1 MAAAT
6 GYAGRVILD
15 STLVSTLALD
25 QFLAEVEKRAYRMAV
40 IATGNREDALDIVQD
55 SMFKLAQRYHDRSA
69 NEWPPLFYRIL
80 QRKIRDWYRRN
91 KVKNKWLRL
100 FSVRQNEE
108 GLEEIET
115 IPDPVNNQPD
125 QALTNSRAISELN
138 KALGQLPLRQQQ
150 ALLLR
155 LWEGLDVRQT
165 AKAMGCSDGSVKT
178 HYSRAVH
185 VLREKLGDHWS

>member
-125 QALTNSRAISELN
+125 QVLTNSRAISELN